1 MEMQKQLAPQMY
13 ARIAGICYLL
23 IILLGIFGQLVVRGS
38 LLVPG
43 DAAATIANLTASPLL
58 WRLGIIGDIAMHLLD
73 IPVMII
79 LYLLLSTVNKSVALM
94 GLAFNLIQTAVLAT
108 NKLALMVPLIMLGST
123 EYQAATETHA
133 LHEQIMLLIEVHN
146 YGFGL
151 GLIFFGCTCLAYGY
165 LIIKSNYFPTL
176 IGILMAAAGLC
187 YVINSVV
194 LIVAPAVSS
203 FVFPILGICLLA
215 ELSFSLWL
223 LIKGVNLSAWENR
236 LKKSAGFKSL

>member
-1 MEMQKQLAPQMY
+1 MEMQKQLEPQSY
-13 ARIAGICYLL
+13 ARIAGVCYLL
-23 IILLGIFGQLVVRGS
+23 IILFGIFGQIVVRGS

-73 IPVMII
+73 IPVLII
-79 LYLLLSTVNKSVALM
+79 LYLLLSSVNKPIALM

-108 NKLALMVPLIMLGST
+108 NKLALMVPLIMLGRT
-123 EYQAATETHA
+123 EYQAVVESRV
-133 LHEQIMLLIEVHN
+133 LHEQIMLLMEIHN

-151 GLIFFGCTCLAYGY
+151 GLLFFGCTCLAYGY
-165 LIIKSNYFPTL
+165 LIIKSNYFPAL
-176 IGILMAAAGLC
+176 IGFLMAAAGLC
-187 YVINSVV
+187 YLTNSIV
-194 LIVAPAVSS
+194 LIVAPAISG

-223 LIKGVNLSAWENR
+223 IIKGVNLSAWENR
-236 LKKSAGFKSL
+236 HTKISGCKSL